1 MIIHPLDN
9 VEVGDDGQKYALCD
23 IKKGDNVIKY
33 GFAIGHATADIKIGE
48 RVGPK
53 NLATNLAGRGEWE
66 YKPISV
72 DFEKKNG
79 TFKGYLRENGE
90 VGIRNELWIIP
101 TVGCINNVVRTLADK
116 HGGRALTHPYGCSQL
131 GGDLETTQKTLA
143 GLVRH
148 PNAGG
153 VLLVGLG
160 CEENLLSDMIRLL
173 GDDYNKDRVKFLNIQ
188 DCGDEYAEADTLIAE
203 LKEKMSGD
211 TRTEVPISKLRVAV
225 KCGGSDGYSGITANP
240 LCGRVSERF
249 YEYGA
254 TVLMTEVPE
263 TFGAEQLLLSRA
275 KDKKTFDAASK
286 MIKDFRQYYIDQ
298 GQPISENPSPG
309 NVAGGITTLEEKSL
323 GCVQKAGRVPLCG
336 ALNIGERPGD
346 GGLYIVHGPGNDM
359 VAVTNLAASGAH
371 IIMFTTGRGTPLSSP
386 VPTLKIATNTAL
398 ADKKPHWID
407 LDAMK
412 EDTDALFA
420 LCIATAEGKPT
431 KAETIGAYDIAI
443 FKNGVTL

>member
-53 NLATNLAGRGEWE
+53 NLATNLAGRGEWV

-79 TFKGYLRENGE
+79 TFKGYLRETGE

-203 LKEKMSGD
+203 LKEKMSC
-211 TRTEVPISKLRVAV
+211 RRLWKR
-225 KCGGSDGYSGITANP
+225 
-240 LCGRVSERF
+240 
-249 YEYGA
+249 
-254 TVLMTEVPE
+254 
-263 TFGAEQLLLSRA
+263 
-275 KDKKTFDAASK
+275 
-286 MIKDFRQYYIDQ
+286 
-298 GQPISENPSPG
+298 
-309 NVAGGITTLEEKSL
+309 
-323 GCVQKAGRVPLCG
+323 
-336 ALNIGERPGD
+336 
-346 GGLYIVHGPGNDM
+346 
-359 VAVTNLAASGAH
+359 
-371 IIMFTTGRGTPLSSP
+371 
-386 VPTLKIATNTAL
+386 LKNN
-398 ADKKPHWID
+398 K
-407 LDAMK
+407 
-412 EDTDALFA
+412 
-420 LCIATAEGKPT
+420 
-431 KAETIGAYDIAI
+431 
-443 FKNGVTL
+443 